1 MKLRLSCILFML
13 TLAFPVSADNLGYTK
28 DNPLFFSIDLDYAPL
43 QMVDM
48 RGEPHGLDLDFTK
61 VLMNRLDIPF
71 EYKPDNWETILDD
84 VLNNRVG
91 LAMMLYSPSR
101 KDLTN
106 YSRAVFRL
114 YYQIVYRKGEEH
126 NRDGLRS
133 VDGKTIALMESQPVV
148 DTLTKAGAHPV
159 VVKDLRR
166 ALFEL
171 ASGSYDGVICFR
183 FQAQFMIE
191 QNHLNNLA
199 SADLT
204 LGPREYCYVSS
215 DKRLIE
221 AIDKELDKMEAD
233 GVTEAVYGRIKTSF
247 GTNIIPTW
255 VWFLIGILLLLLSLL
270 IIYVLLLNRRRI
282 LREMERAKKSE
293 QLKGL
298 FLSNISHALR
308 TPLNAIIGFSDLLM
322 TTPDG
327 EMPEDEKAQLMNL
340 INGNGLQLLHL
351 INELLLLSDIEEND
365 HLFDPQEVDIDQVMN
380 DYAEEIRTQLAEGV
394 TLDVNA
400 AVNGA
405 HVMIDPK
412 LLRMVT
418 MHLLENAQQHTEE
431 GKVTLTYDVKDD
443 SLYVE
448 VKDTGCGL
456 PEELKDNIFALLSDK
471 NTYLQ
476 EKTPG
481 LGLSI
486 CKAVIDKMG
495 GTIGAKDN
503 EEDGRGTVVWFRAP
517 VKILS

>member
-1 MKLRLSCILFML
+1 ML

-71 EYKPDNWETILDD
+71 EYKPDNWETIVDD
-84 VLNNRVG
+84 VVNNRVG
-91 LAMMLYSPSR
+91 LAMMLYSPNR
-101 KDLTN
+101 KNLTN
-106 YSRAVFRL
+106 YSQAVFRL
-114 YYQIVYRKGEEH
+114 YYQIVYRKGEEQ

-133 VDGKTIALMESQPVV
+133 VNGKTIALMESQPVV
-148 DTLTKAGAHPV
+148 DTLTKAGANPV

-247 GTNIIPTW
+247 DTNIIPTW

-293 QLKGL
+293 QL
-298 FLSNISHALR
+298 R
-308 TPLNAIIGFSDLLM
+308 
-322 TTPDG
+322 
-327 EMPEDEKAQLMNL
+327 
-340 INGNGLQLLHL
+340 
-351 INELLLLSDIEEND
+351 
-365 HLFDPQEVDIDQVMN
+365 
-380 DYAEEIRTQLAEGV
+380 
-394 TLDVNA
+394 
-400 AVNGA
+400 
-405 HVMIDPK
+405 
-412 LLRMVT
+412 
-418 MHLLENAQQHTEE
+418 
-431 GKVTLTYDVKDD
+431 D
-443 SLYVE
+443 S
-448 VKDTGCGL
+448 
-456 PEELKDNIFALLSDK
+456 S
-471 NTYLQ
+471 
-476 EKTPG
+476 
-481 LGLSI
+481 
-486 CKAVIDKMG
+486 
-495 GTIGAKDN
+495 
-503 EEDGRGTVVWFRAP
+503 
-517 VKILS
+517 